1 MLKLKFKRS
10 YRSQTTGKTVFVYT
24 VTGKSG
30 DVELYKDSCGD
41 YLRHEDDDES
51 KAPLFFVTQFAGEN
65 ATLLP
70 NAEGTRFY
78 VDKSEDDK
86 INSLI
91 EQHAGTALGNA
102 LAQAKAAE
110 LMAAMRKQAPA
121 TSKTAAAEPA
131 AEKAPENLDG
141 L

>member
-10 YRSQTTGKTVFVYT
+10 YRSQNTGKTVFVYT
-24 VTGKSG
+24 VTGKAA
-30 DVELYKDSCGD
+30 DIELYKESCGD

-51 KAPLFFVTQFAGEN
+51 KPPLFFVTQFAGEQG
-65 ATLLP
+65 TLLP

-110 LMAAMRKQAPA
+110 LMQAMRKQTPA
-121 TSKTAAAEPA
+121 TSAVKAAAAVE
-131 AEKAPENLDG
+131 EKAPENLDG

>member
-1 MLKLKFKRS
+1 M
-10 YRSQTTGKTVFVYT
+10 
-24 VTGKSG
+24 
-30 DVELYKDSCGD
+30 
-41 YLRHEDDDES
+41 
-51 KAPLFFVTQFAGEN
+51 
-65 ATLLP
+65 P

>member
-1 MLKLKFKRS
+1 MLKLRFKRS
-10 YRSQTTGKTVFVYT
+10 YRSQNSGKTVFVYT
-24 VTGKSG
+24 VTGKQA
-30 DVELYKDSCGD
+30 DVELYKESCGD

-51 KAPLFFVTQFAGEN
+51 KAPLFFVTQFAGEQG
-65 ATLLP
+65 TLLP

-91 EQHAGTALGNA
+91 EQHAGTALGTA
-102 LAQAKAAE
+102 LATAKAAE

-121 TSKTAAAEPA
+121 TSVVTKQQE
-131 AEKAPENLDG
+131 EKAPENLDG

>member
-10 YRSQTTGKTVFVYT
+10 YRSQNSGKTVFVYT
-24 VTGKSG
+24 VTGKAA
-30 DVELYKDSCGD
+30 DVELYKESCGD

-51 KAPLFFVTQFAGEN
+51 KPPLFFVTQFAGEQG
-65 ATLLP
+65 TLLP

-91 EQHAGTALGNA
+91 EQHAGTALGAA

-110 LMAAMRKQAPA
+110 LMAAMRKQTSA
-121 TSKTAAAEPA
+121 TSVVKAAAPVE
-131 AEKAPENLDG
+131 EKAPENLDG

>member
-1 MLKLKFKRS
+1 MANEFNESHLS
-10 YRSQTTGKTVFVYT
+10 
-24 VTGKSG
+24 
-30 DVELYKDSCGD
+30 D
-41 YLRHEDDDES
+41 EDDDES
-51 KAPLFFVTQFAGEN
+51 KAPLFFVTQFAGEQG
-65 ATLLP
+65 TLLP
-70 NAEGTRFY
+70 NVEGTRFY

-110 LMAAMRKQAPA
+110 LIAAMRKQAPA
-121 TSKTAAAEPA
+121 TSKAAVVVE
-131 AEKAPENLDG
+131 EKAPENLDG